1 MNYIDY
7 LNNEK
12 VIKAY
17 KKIDEINDFPFNHGL
32 KHVKNVCEIMNNI
45 CNILGITKE
54 KEALLI
60 ASALHDVGQIYGREN
75 HGLKS
80 KQYIIKNFNEDLKK
94 NEYYNDIL
102 EAIEKH
108 SDPDINNSLF
118 CTLLSF
124 ADKMDFTKKRLE
136 DDYRDKFN
144 YCISEEIEDFEFINT
159 NEEFGI
165 NIITKEDNDFENRYI
180 NSNIIKK
187 TKENI
192 SVLAQKLGK
201 KPIIQHNGKEMN
213 IW

>member
-17 KKIDEINDFPFNHGL
+17 KRIDEINDFPFNHGM

-45 CNILGITKE
+45 CDILGITKE

-60 ASALHDVGQIYGREN
+60 AAALHDVGQIYGREN

-80 KQYIIKNFNEDLKK
+80 KEYIINNFNEELKK
-94 NEYYNDIL
+94 NEYYDEIL

-108 SDPDINNSLF
+108 SNPSVDNSLF

-124 ADKMDFTKKRLE
+124 SDKMDFTKKRLE
-136 DDYRDKFN
+136 PNYQNTGYR
-144 YCISEEIEDFEFINT
+144 IAEEIEDVKFINT
-159 NEEFGI
+159 DNIFGI
-165 NIITKEDNDFENRYI
+165 NIITGETNNFENNYKE
-180 NSNIIKK
+180 SKAFGK
-187 TKENI
+187 SKENVEI
-192 SVLAQKLGK
+192 LAQKLGK